1 MNFELKPED
10 EYSQEFQFKGD
21 CYLSIVGEGV
31 VTIERRVGKAFVPL
45 TTEDGTEMTFAGEG
59 VIFNSVISAKKEF
72 KHRLKVQTAKGLT
85 VEIAKER

>member
-1 MNFELKPED
+1 
-10 EYSQEFQFKGD
+10 
-21 CYLSIVGEGV
+21 
-31 VTIERRVGKAFVPL
+31 VGKTFVPL
-45 TTEDGTEMTFAGEG
+45 TTEDGTEMTLAGEG